1 MKHGGHEFDLH
12 AIRAKVVED
21 EKWMVTELLLVHTML
36 LQRRDNIF
44 GKRILGRSQEEML
57 LKVLEDMKTHHMPP
71 LGGKEVNQA
80 LVFIL
85 NIYLEHSEIKHGAFG
100 ESGKPLKTQTLLL
113 DGVSEK
119 YYYHILFAGIRA
131 YHVDG
136 ALSLAEDHK
145 VGHP

>member
-1 MKHGGHEFDLH
+1 MHINGGKHVLKHGGHEFDLH
-12 AIRAKVVED
+12 AIGAKVVEN

-71 LGGKEVNQA
+71 LGGKEVNHA

-85 NIYLEHSEIKHGAFG
+85 NIYLEHPEIKHGAFG
-100 ESGKPLKTQTLLL
+100 ESGKPLKTQKHCCWMVFQKSITIIFCLPA
-113 DGVSEK
+113 SEPTM
-119 YYYHILFAGIRA
+119 LM
-131 YHVDG
+131 V
-136 ALSLAEDHK
+136 L
-145 VGHP
+145 

>member
-57 LKVLEDMKTHHMPP
+57 LKVFKDIKTHHMPP

-100 ESGKPLKTQTLLL
+100 ESGKPLKTQKHCCWMVFQRSITIIFCLPA
-113 DGVSEK
+113 SEPTM
-119 YYYHILFAGIRA
+119 LM
-131 YHVDG
+131 V
-136 ALSLAEDHK
+136 L
-145 VGHP
+145 